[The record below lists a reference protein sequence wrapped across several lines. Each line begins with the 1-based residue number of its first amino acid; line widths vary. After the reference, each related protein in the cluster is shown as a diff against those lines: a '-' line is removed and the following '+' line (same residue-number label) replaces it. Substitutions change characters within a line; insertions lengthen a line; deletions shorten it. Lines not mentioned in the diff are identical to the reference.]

1 MLVQRWPSSSSR
13 CETFLEDLTSGRPLG
28 TCVSWGII
36 FQNPMMSTCA
46 PCNKKKQFC
55 IIIIIIIIEE
65 KDVFV
70 SSRQGVGQR
79 KNSEYL

>member
-1 MLVQRWPSSSSR
+1 
-13 CETFLEDLTSGRPLG
+13 
-28 TCVSWGII
+28 
-36 FQNPMMSTCA
+36 MSFCA

-55 IIIIIIIIEE
+55 IIIIIIIITIIIEE

-70 SSRQGVGQR
+70 LSQQGVRQR